1 MTSLKHV
8 WIDYS
13 Q

>member
-1 MTSLKHV
+1 MTSLKHI